1 MASIDQAIAAPDES
15 VDHGVAWHYGD
26 PLGEQR
32 ALVERGGVVDLS
44 HLGVVSVSGSDRLS
58 WLNDLTSQLV
68 ANLVPGSSSM
78 ALILD
83 PKGHVEH
90 ELRLVDDGV
99 VTWLISER
107 SQVDGLVAYL
117 DSMRFM
123 RDVAVQ
129 DTSNDWAALWLAVP
143 EDGSAAVADAAI
155 EVLAGLDPVIIWNPP
170 AEFLGTGETDAGEDR
185 GGTAAKYV
193 PERPGSLTGVL
204 ALIPRVD
211 LQSFLAE
218 RDDLAG
224 TWAFEALRVAAGVPR
239 SALEG
244 DHRALPHELGLI
256 GPAVHLAKGCY
267 RGQETVARVHNMGK
281 PPRRLALLHLDGSA
295 GDLPVTG
302 ADVLWNG
309 RAIGR
314 VGSVAQHYE
323 LGPIALAVLK
333 RSVPVEDVLEV
344 VLGDEEDSPTVA
356 ATQQVIVVA

>member
-15 VDHGVAWHYGD
+15 IDHGVAWHYGD

-32 ALVERGGVVDLS
+32 VLVERGGIVDLS
-44 HLGVVSVSGSDRLS
+44 HLGIVCVSGPDRLS
-58 WLNDLTSQLV
+58 WLNDLTSQQL
-68 ANLVPGSSSM
+68 LDMQPGDSAL

-83 PKGHVEH
+83 PKGHIEF
-90 ELRLVDDGV
+90 EIRLADDGV
-99 VTWLISER
+99 SSWLVTEPIW
-107 SQVDGLVAYL
+107 VTALVKYL

-123 RDVAVQ
+123 RDVVVQ
-129 DTSNDWAALWLAVP
+129 DVSNDWAALWLAVP
-143 EDGSAAVADAAI
+143 EDGAVSADDVAL
-155 EVLAGLDPVIIWNPP
+155 EVLAGLDSVIRWNPP
-170 AEFLGTGETDAGEDR
+170 AEFLGTGQTDAGEDR

-193 PERPGSLTGVL
+193 PERPGSLAGML
-204 ALIPRVD
+204 ALIPRAD
-211 LQSFLAE
+211 LKSFLAE

-224 TWAFEALRVAAGVPR
+224 TWAFEALRVAAGIPR

-244 DHRALPHELGLI
+244 DYRALPHELGLI

-295 GDLPVTG
+295 GDLPEVG

-309 RAIGR
+309 RAVGR
-314 VGSVAQHYE
+314 VGSVVQHYE

-344 VLGDEEDSPTVA
+344 ALGGAEDSPTVA
-356 ATQQVIVVA
+356 GSQQAIVVA

>member
-1 MASIDQAIAAPDES
+1 MATIDQAIAAPDDS
-15 VDHGVAWHYGD
+15 VDRGVAWHYGD

-44 HLGVVSVSGSDRLS
+44 HLGVASVSGPDRLS
-58 WLNDLTSQLV
+58 WLNDLTSQQLTEL
-68 ANLVPGSSSM
+68 APGASAM

-83 PKGHVEH
+83 PKGHVEF
-90 ELRLVDDGV
+90 ELRVVDDGST
-99 VTWLISER
+99 TWLITEPA
-107 SQVDGLVAYL
+107 QVSALVTYL

-123 RDVAVQ
+123 REVVVSDATGEQ
-129 DTSNDWAALWLAVP
+129 AALW
-143 EDGSAAVADAAI
+143 VAEPTSIDQLIPSGADVVVWA
-155 EVLAGLDPVIIWNPP
+155 PP
-170 AEFLGTGETDAGEDR
+170 AEFAGTGETDAGSDK
-185 GGTAAKYV
+185 GGLASKYV
-193 PERPGSLTGVL
+193 PERPGTVPGLLVLVPRTSL
-204 ALIPRVD
+204 AD
-211 LQSFLAE
+211 LLGA
-218 RDDLAG
+218 RDDLVG
-224 TWAFEALRVAAGVPR
+224 TWAFEALRVAAGIPR

-256 GPAVHLAKGCY
+256 GPAVHLSKGCY

-314 VGSVAQHYE
+314 VGTVAQHYE

-333 RSVPVEDVLEV
+333 RSVPVEDTLEV
-344 VLGDEEDSPTVA
+344 ALGESEGSQTVA
-356 ATQQVIVVA
+356 AAQQIIVVA

>member
-1 MASIDQAIAAPDES
+1 MATFDQAIAAPDES
-15 VDHGVAWHYGD
+15 IDQGVAWHYGD

-44 HLGVVSVSGSDRLS
+44 HLGIATVSGQDRLS
-58 WLNDLTSQLV
+58 WLNDLTSQQLTD
-68 ANLVPGSSSM
+68 LTPGSSAM

-83 PKGHVEH
+83 PKGHVEF
-90 ELRLVDDGV
+90 ELRVVDDGV
-99 VTWLISER
+99 TTWLVTEPT
-107 SQVDGLVAYL
+107 QVSGLVAYL

-123 RDVAVQ
+123 RDVEVT
-129 DTSNDWAALWLAVP
+129 DVTSDWAALWVAAPVESSSVVSEGQGAVW
-143 EDGSAAVADAAI
+143 V
-155 EVLAGLDPVIIWNPP
+155 PP
-170 AEFLGTGETDAGEDR
+170 AEFLGTGETEAGRDR
-185 GGTAAKYV
+185 GGAASKYV
-193 PERPGSLTGVL
+193 PERPGTLDGAVVL
-204 ALIPRVD
+204 VARDRLGD
-211 LQSFLAE
+211 LLAS

-224 TWAFEALRVAAGVPR
+224 TWAYEALRVAAGVPR

-281 PPRRLALLHLDGSA
+281 PPRRLALLHLDGSV
-295 GDLPVTG
+295 GDLPETG

-314 VGSVAQHYE
+314 VGTVAQHYE
-323 LGPIALAVLK
+323 LGPIALGVLK
-333 RSVPVEDVLEV
+333 RSVPVDDTLEIA
-344 VLGDEEDSPTVA
+344 LGPDDDSPTVA